1 MNKIVRF
8 IAVGI
13 VLMAMGWS
21 VQFNGHHVSKSTMD
35 GGALVFDTK
44 EALKIYLKSKR
55 LVQSVSASRERESPR
70 ALSVV
75 RPSCFRLWTR
85 ATLKLHSVV
94 DEAWHM
100 GRSRFLSAESVW

>member
-55 LVQSVSASRERESPR
+55 LVQSVFSVPREGEPQGPFGGSTELLPAMDSRH
-70 ALSVV
+70 A
-75 RPSCFRLWTR
+75 
-85 ATLKLHSVV
+85 
-94 DEAWHM
+94 
-100 GRSRFLSAESVW
+100 